1 MRLSHL
7 ALATHPTHFLLMPNL
22 MPAFHSLTPANL
34 TPAQWHPF
42 LVGAVAPRPVAFAS
56 TIDATGRVN
65 LSPYS
70 FFNAFSSNPP
80 ILVFSPANRVRDNTQ
95 KHTLENVREVPEV
108 VINIC
113 DYALVEQMS
122 LASTEYGK
130 GVNEFTKSG
139 LTELASEM
147 VRPPR
152 VAEAPAAFECVVEQI
167 IELGQ
172 NNGAGNLVICRV
184 VRAHF
189 RQDILLP
196 DATGIDPF
204 KLDAVS
210 RLGGDW
216 YCRASGASL
225 FEVPKPNRHI
235 GIGIDQLPEFLRTSK
250 VLTGNELGRL
260 ANIERDALPTP
271 EQVEAFQTEPM
282 VAYLLNKHRDTPEM
296 RQLQLLRLGRQFLA
310 EGRLDYAWKTLLL
323 GQLT

>member
-1 MRLSHL
+1 
-7 ALATHPTHFLLMPNL
+7 
-22 MPAFHSLTPANL
+22 MPAPTPSFHSLTPADL

-56 TIDATGRVN
+56 TVDAEGRVN

-80 ILVFSPANRVRDNTQ
+80 ILVFSPANRVRDNSQ
-95 KHTLENVREVPEV
+95 KHTLQNVREVPEV

-130 GVNEFTKSG
+130 GVNEFTKAG
-139 LTELASEM
+139 LTELASEL

-172 NNGAGNLVICRV
+172 NNGAGNLIICRV

-189 RQDILLP
+189 RADILLP
-196 DATGIDPF
+196 DANGIDPF
-204 KLDAVS
+204 KLDAVA

-235 GIGIDQLPEFLRTSK
+235 GIGIDQLPEHLRNSD

-260 ANIERDALPTP
+260 ANIERDALPTSA
-271 EQVEAFQTEPM
+271 QIADYQAEPM
-282 VAYLLNKHRDTPEM
+282 VAYLLNKHRDNAPEL
-296 RQLQLLRLGRQFLA
+296 QQQLLHLGRQLLA
-310 EGRLDYAWKTLLL
+310 EGRLVEAWKVLMPL
-323 GQLT
+323 G

>member
-1 MRLSHL
+1 
-7 ALATHPTHFLLMPNL
+7 MPD
-22 MPAFHSLTPANL
+22 FHSLTPADL

-42 LVGAVAPRPVAFAS
+42 LVGAVAPRPVAFVS
-56 TIDATGRVN
+56 TIDAEGRVN

-95 KHTLENVREVPEV
+95 KHTLQNVREVREV

-113 DYALVEQMS
+113 DFAMVEQMS
-122 LASTEYGK
+122 LASTEYAK
-130 GVNEFTKSG
+130 GINEFTKAG
-139 LTELASEM
+139 LTELASEL

-172 NNGAGNLVICRV
+172 NNGAGNLIVCRV

-189 RQDILLP
+189 RQDILLLN
-196 DATGIDPF
+196 ATGIDPF
-204 KLDAVS
+204 KLDAVA

-216 YCRASGASL
+216 YCRASGSSL

-235 GIGIDQLPEFLRTSK
+235 GIGFDQLPAHIRNSD

-260 ANIERDALPTP
+260 ANIEHNALPTP
-271 EQVEAFQTEPM
+271 EQVEAFKAEPM
-282 VAYLLNKHRDTPEM
+282 VAYLLNKYRDDAPEL
-296 RQLQLLRLGRQFLA
+296 RQQLLQLGRQFLA
-310 EGRLDYAWKTLLL
+310 EGRLAEAWKALQI
-323 GQLT
+323 GY

>member
-1 MRLSHL
+1 
-7 ALATHPTHFLLMPNL
+7 MPD
-22 MPAFHSLTPANL
+22 FHSLTPADL

-42 LVGAVAPRPVAFAS
+42 LVGAVAPRPVAFVS
-56 TIDATGRVN
+56 TIDAEGRVN

-95 KHTLENVREVPEV
+95 KHTLQNVREVREV

-113 DYALVEQMS
+113 DFAMVEQMS
-122 LASTEYGK
+122 LASTEYAK
-130 GVNEFTKSG
+130 GINEFTKAG
-139 LTELASEM
+139 LTELASEL

-172 NNGAGNLVICRV
+172 NNGAGNLIICRV

-189 RQDILLP
+189 RQDILLLN
-196 DATGIDPF
+196 ATGIDPF
-204 KLDAVS
+204 KLDAVA

-216 YCRASGASL
+216 YCRASGSSL

-235 GIGIDQLPEFLRTSK
+235 GIGFDQLPAHIRNSD

-260 ANIERDALPTP
+260 ANIEHNALPTP
-271 EQVEAFQTEPM
+271 EQAEAFKAEPM
-282 VAYLLNKHRDTPEM
+282 VAYLLNKYRDDAPEL
-296 RQLQLLRLGRQFLA
+296 RQQLLQLGRQFLA
-310 EGRLDYAWKTLLL
+310 EGRLAEAWKALQI
-323 GQLT
+323 GY

>member
-1 MRLSHL
+1 MLP
-7 ALATHPTHFLLMPNL
+7 APTPS
-22 MPAFHSLTPANL
+22 FHSLTPADL

-56 TIDATGRVN
+56 TVDAEGRVN

-95 KHTLENVREVPEV
+95 KHTLQNVREVPEV

-113 DYALVEQMS
+113 NYALVEQMS

-130 GVNEFTKSG
+130 GVNEFTKAG
-139 LTELASEM
+139 LTELASEL

-172 NNGAGNLVICRV
+172 NNGAGNLIICRV

-189 RQDILLP
+189 RADILLP
-196 DATGIDPF
+196 DANGIDPF
-204 KLDAVS
+204 KLDAVA

-235 GIGIDQLPEFLRTSK
+235 GIGIDQLPAHLRTSD

-260 ANIERDALPTP
+260 ANIEREALPTP
-271 EQVEAFQTEPM
+271 AQIADYQTEPM
-282 VAYLLNKHRDTPEM
+282 VAYLLNKHRDNAPELK
-296 RQLQLLRLGRQFLA
+296 QQLLHLGRQLLS
-310 EGRLDYAWKTLLL
+310 EGRLVEAWKVLLINNIN
-323 GQLT
+323 

>member
-1 MRLSHL
+1 
-7 ALATHPTHFLLMPNL
+7 MPD
-22 MPAFHSLTPANL
+22 FHSLTPADL

-42 LVGAVAPRPVAFAS
+42 LVGAVAPRPVAFVS
-56 TIDATGRVN
+56 TIDAEGRVN

-95 KHTLENVREVPEV
+95 KHTLQNVREVREV

-113 DYALVEQMS
+113 DFAMVEQMS
-122 LASTEYGK
+122 LASTEYAK
-130 GVNEFTKSG
+130 GINEFTKAG
-139 LTELASEM
+139 LTELASEL

-172 NNGAGNLVICRV
+172 NNGAGNLIICRV

-189 RQDILLP
+189 RQDILLLN
-196 DATGIDPF
+196 ATGIDPF
-204 KLDAVS
+204 KLDAVA

-216 YCRASGASL
+216 YCRASGPSL

-235 GIGIDQLPEFLRTSK
+235 GIGFDQLPAHIRNSD

-260 ANIERDALPTP
+260 ANIEHNALPTP
-271 EQVEAFQTEPM
+271 EQAEAFKAEPM
-282 VAYLLNKHRDTPEM
+282 VAYLLNKYRDDAPEL
-296 RQLQLLRLGRQFLA
+296 RQQLLQLGRQFLA
-310 EGRLDYAWKTLLL
+310 EGRLAEAWKALQI
-323 GQLT
+323 GY

>member
-1 MRLSHL
+1 MTS
-7 ALATHPTHFLLMPNL
+7 A
-22 MPAFHSLTPANL
+22 PAFHSLTPTDL

-42 LVGAVAPRPVAFAS
+42 LVGAVAPRPVALAS
-56 TIDATGRVN
+56 TVDAEGRVN

-80 ILVFSPANRVRDNTQ
+80 ILVFSPANRVRDNSQ
-95 KHTLENVREVPEV
+95 KHTLQNVREVPEV

-113 DYALVEQMS
+113 DFALVEQMS

-130 GVNEFTKSG
+130 GINEFTKAG

-167 IELGQ
+167 IELGH
-172 NNGAGNLVICRV
+172 NHGAGNLIICRV

-189 RQDILLP
+189 RADILLP
-196 DATGIDPF
+196 NAAGIDPF
-204 KLDAVS
+204 KLDAVA

-216 YCRASGASL
+216 YCRASGSSL

-235 GIGIDQLPEFLRTSK
+235 GIGFDELPGFLRTSD

-260 ANIERDALPTP
+260 ANIERDALPTATAVH
-271 EQVEAFQTEPM
+271 EFRHEPM
-282 VAYLLNKHRDTPEM
+282 VAYTLNKYRDDAPALK
-296 RQLQLLRLGRQFLA
+296 QQLLLLGRQFLA
-310 EGRLDYAWKTLLL
+310 EGRLMDAWKTLLL
-323 GQLT
+323 AA

>member
-1 MRLSHL
+1 MLI
-7 ALATHPTHFLLMPNL
+7 
-22 MPAFHSLTPANL
+22 PAFHSLTPSDL

-42 LVGAVAPRPVAFAS
+42 LVGAVAPRPVAFVS
-56 TIDATGRVN
+56 TIDAEGRVN

-80 ILVFSPANRVRDNTQ
+80 ILVFSPANRVRDNSQ
-95 KHTLENVREVPEV
+95 KHTLQNVREVPEV
-108 VINIC
+108 VVNIC
-113 DYALVEQMS
+113 DFAMVEQMS
-122 LASTEYGK
+122 LASTEYAK
-130 GVNEFTKSG
+130 GVNEFTKAG
-139 LTELASEM
+139 LTELVSEL

-196 DATGIDPF
+196 DAAGIDPF
-204 KLDAVS
+204 KLDAVA

-216 YCRASGASL
+216 YARASGASL
-225 FEVPKPNRHI
+225 FEIPKPNRHI
-235 GIGIDQLPEFLRTSK
+235 GIGIDQLPAAMRNSD

-260 ANIERDALPTP
+260 ANIESDALPTP
-271 EQVEAFQTEPM
+271 GAVADFRAEPM
-282 VAYLLNKHRDTPEM
+282 VAYTLTKYRDDAPGRKRELV
-296 RQLQLLRLGRQFLA
+296 QVARQFLA
-310 EGRLDYAWKTLLL
+310 EGRLADAWKTLLL
-323 GQLT
+323 AE